1 MAKTKAQK
9 NELVDEYKQKLQ
21 QSQTIYVVQPKALTP
36 NEATQL
42 KKELS
47 ALDSTFNVVK
57 NSLFKVAL
65 KEAGLPELAVFD
77 AGEHAVLFSGAQV
90 SQVAKVLARFAR
102 ETEKLE
108 ISDGLLN
115 GEKISA
121 AQVKDLAELPAK
133 DVLITQVLY
142 IMNAPVRNLLSVMS
156 GNMRDFLNVLH
167 NLKEQKQQKAKA

>member
-9 NELVDEYKQKLQ
+9 KELVDEYKQKLA
-21 QSQTIYVVQPKALTP
+21 QSKTIYVVQPKALTP

-47 ALDSTFNVVK
+47 SLDSTFNVVK

-77 AGEHAVLFSGAQV
+77 TGEHGVLFSGAQV
-90 SQVAKVLARFAR
+90 SEVAKVLAKFAK

-121 AQVKDLAELPAK
+121 EQVKDLAELPAK

-142 IMNAPVRNLLSVMS
+142 IMNGPLRNLLSVMN
-156 GNMRDFLNVLH
+156 GNMRDFINVLN
-167 NLKEQKQQKAKA
+167 NLKDQKQQIATA